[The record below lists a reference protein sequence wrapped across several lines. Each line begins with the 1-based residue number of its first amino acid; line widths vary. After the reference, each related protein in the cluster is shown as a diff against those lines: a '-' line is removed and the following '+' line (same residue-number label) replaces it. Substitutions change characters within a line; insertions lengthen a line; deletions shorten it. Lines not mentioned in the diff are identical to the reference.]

1 MFITEY
7 LKYLLTIIIVSC
19 SSKYLEKYF
28 SDSIYIHQ
36 NNVKGWRRILNK
48 GGIIYFEEWI
58 IY

>member
-36 NNVKGWRRILNK
+36 NNVKG
-48 GGIIYFEEWI
+48 
-58 IY
+58 